1 VTVVAEAAAEVGVA
15 AAVPGA
21 DARGTGE
28 NYRMS
33 RSAAILT
40 ALVLAAVGAS
50 PATAQSVRAPF
61 DADRPVLKRY
71 AVVIGNSDYARAP
84 DLPNAGADARLVAGF
99 LAENGFEVLEH
110 HDLSKRD
117 FEQVLRRA
125 LRDLDEDSEVV
136 LFYAGH
142 GIQIGGGNYL
152 IPVDAA
158 LTNAYDVPFEA
169 VSLSSVIKILA
180 ARARLQMII
189 LDACRDNPFADV
201 RVITDLAGTLTETRD
216 GFNALTA
223 PINSLL
229 AFSTSPGEVAFDGT
243 DGNSPFTAALIEAA
257 RAEPDR
263 PAAQLFERVRRLVWE
278 RTDGKQ
284 VPWESSTLV
293 EPVAFR
299 ARPAEAAPGQGGGTG
314 PARALRLVSAAEA
327 APAPAAADA
336 AADLVLTA
344 RLEPEVAIGAALQ
357 AAIVS
362 DADPVAILERPSQ
375 GHLVVMGPDGRR
387 IDAGGSTI
395 APGLLAELAYASAL
409 VDTPAAQA
417 SSPAVTDRLRLAA
430 AGEEIGV
437 RIALEADPCDI
448 EAGDLLDPEGVGLTR
463 YPNEIAPEAA
473 LAACTAAVAAF
484 SETGRFHYQ
493 LGRAHLALRQFDAAR
508 AAYERARELGHTRA
522 YYALGNLIAN
532 AEAITAG
539 RADAPLP
546 PGAIALYLQGV
557 ERGDPYAMHA
567 LGRDLLRHGQTEE
580 ARREGFEL
588 LSRALELGHTFS
600 MNELGA
606 YFINPDAPH
615 SDPPRG
621 LRYWQESADR
631 GDIYGYN
638 NLGVAHRD
646 GLAGLT
652 PDPRAAAEWFTRA
665 AEGGHPDAPGNL
677 GRLWNSGALG
687 EAGRYTRAVEW
698 YDLGLE
704 RGDGWG
710 GANAAWI
717 ILNRDVPGLGPRDAA
732 LRAAKA
738 AALRGA
744 DSAVEARG
752 LLADLPPAALDA
764 AAQMLVDELGG
775 DLAVDGAF
783 GPGSAAEMARVL
795 GPERAAAVPADPA
808 GRAIALA
815 AAYWQQGRFRVD
827 LY

>member
-1 VTVVAEAAAEVGVA
+1 M
-15 AAVPGA
+15 P
-21 DARGTGE
+21 
-28 NYRMS
+28 

-40 ALVLAAVGAS
+40 ALVLAALGAS
-50 PATAQSVRAPF
+50 PAVAQSVRAPF

-71 AVVIGNSDYARAP
+71 ALVIGNSDYARAP

-110 HDLSKRD
+110 HDLSKRG

-125 LRDLDEDSEVV
+125 LRDLDQDSEVV

-152 IPVDAA
+152 IPVDAT
-158 LTNAYDVPFEA
+158 LSNAYDVPFEA

-257 RAEPDR
+257 RSDPDR

-299 ARPAEAAPGQGGGTG
+299 APPAEAAPGQGGGTG
-314 PARALRLVSAAEA
+314 PSRALRLVSSAEA
-327 APAPAAADA
+327 APAPEPAANA
-336 AADLVLTA
+336 AEDLVLTA
-344 RLEPEVAIGAALQ
+344 RLEPQVAIGAALQ
-357 AAIVS
+357 AAIAS
-362 DADPVAILERPSQ
+362 DAGPVTILQRPSQ
-375 GHLVVMGPDGRR
+375 GHLVVMGSDGRR
-387 IDAGGSTI
+387 IDAGGGTL

-409 VDTPAAQA
+409 VDTPAASA
-417 SSPAVTDRLRLAA
+417 TTPAVTDRMRLAA
-430 AGEEIGV
+430 AGEEVGV
-437 RIALEADPCDI
+437 RLTLEADPCDV

-473 LAACTAAVAAF
+473 LAACTTAVAAF
-484 SETGRFHYQ
+484 PETGRFHYQ
-493 LGRAHLALRQFDAAR
+493 LGRALLALRRFEEAR
-508 AAYERARELGHTRA
+508 AAFERARDLGHTRA
-522 YYALGNLIAN
+522 YYALGNL
-532 AEAITAG
+532 TAFADATTTG
-539 RADAPLP
+539 LTDAPLP
-546 PGAIALYLQGV
+546 PEAVALHRIGV

-615 SDPPRG
+615 SDPARG
-621 LRYWQESADR
+621 LRYWQESAAR

-638 NLGVAHRD
+638 NLGVAYRD

-652 PDPRAAAEWFTRA
+652 ADPRAAAEWFTRA
-665 AEGGHPDAPGNL
+665 AEGGHPGAPGNL

-687 EAGRYTRAVEW
+687 EAGRYARAVEW

-738 AALRGA
+738 AALRSP
-744 DSAVEARG
+744 DSAAEARG
-752 LLADLPPAALDA
+752 LLAGLPPAALDA

-783 GPGSAAEMARVL
+783 GPGSTAEMARVL
-795 GPERAAAVPADPA
+795 GPERAAAIPADPT

>member
-1 VTVVAEAAAEVGVA
+1 
-15 AAVPGA
+15 
-21 DARGTGE
+21 
-28 NYRMS
+28 MS
-33 RSAAILT
+33 RSAAAILT
-40 ALVLAAVGAS
+40 VLVLAAGS
-50 PATAQSVRAPF
+50 GPAMPQTFRAPF
-61 DADRPVLKRY
+61 DADRPVLKRH
-71 AVVIGNSDYARAP
+71 ALVIGNSDYLRAP

-110 HDLSKRD
+110 HDLGKRG

-125 LRDLDEDSEVV
+125 LRDLDQDSEVV

-152 IPVDAA
+152 IPVDATLA
-158 LTNAYDVPFEA
+158 NAYDVPFEA

-180 ARARLQMII
+180 ARARLQVII
-189 LDACRDNPFADV
+189 LDACRDNPFADA
-201 RVITDLAGTLTETRD
+201 RVVTDLAGTLTGTRD

-243 DGNSPFTAALIEAA
+243 DGNSPFTSALIEAA

-263 PAAQLFERVRRLVWE
+263 PAAQLFERVRRMVWE
-278 RTDGKQ
+278 RTDGQQ

-299 ARPAEAAPGQGGGTG
+299 APPAAAAPGQGGGTG
-314 PARALRLVSAAEA
+314 PAWALRLVSAA
-327 APAPAAADA
+327 PAPAASADA

-344 RLEPEVAIGAALQ
+344 RLEPEVAIGPALQ
-357 AAIVS
+357 AAILS

-387 IDAGGSTI
+387 IDAGGGTI

-417 SSPAVTDRLRLAA
+417 SSPAVSDRLRLAA

-437 RIALEADPCDI
+437 RIALEADPCDT

-484 SETGRFHYQ
+484 PETGRFHYQ
-493 LGRAHLALRQFDAAR
+493 LGRAHLALRDFDAAR
-508 AAYERARELGHTRA
+508 ADFERARDLGHTRA
-522 YYALGNLIAN
+522 FYVLGNLIAN
-532 AEAITAG
+532 ADAITAG

-546 PGAIALYLQGV
+546 PEAVALYRQGV

-567 LGRDLLRHGQTEE
+567 LGRDLLRHGPTEE

-588 LSRALELGHTFS
+588 LSRALELGHTFA

-606 YFINPDAPH
+606 YFISLDTVH
-615 SDPPRG
+615 SDPARG
-621 LRYWQESADR
+621 LRYWQESAAR

-646 GLAGLT
+646 GLGGLA
-652 PDPRAAAEWFTRA
+652 PDP
-665 AEGGHPDAPGNL
+665 
-677 GRLWNSGALG
+677 
-687 EAGRYTRAVEW
+687 
-698 YDLGLE
+698 
-704 RGDGWG
+704 
-710 GANAAWI
+710 
-717 ILNRDVPGLGPRDAA
+717 
-732 LRAAKA
+732 RAAKA

-744 DSAVEARG
+744 DSAAEAQG
-752 LLADLPPAALDA
+752 LLAGLPPAALDA
-764 AAQMLVDELGG
+764 AAQMLIVDLGG
-775 DLAVDGAF
+775 DLAIDGAF

-795 GPERAAAVPADPA
+795 GPDRAAAMPADPA
-808 GRAIALA
+808 GRAMALA
-815 AAYWQQGRFRVD
+815 ASYWQQGRFRVD